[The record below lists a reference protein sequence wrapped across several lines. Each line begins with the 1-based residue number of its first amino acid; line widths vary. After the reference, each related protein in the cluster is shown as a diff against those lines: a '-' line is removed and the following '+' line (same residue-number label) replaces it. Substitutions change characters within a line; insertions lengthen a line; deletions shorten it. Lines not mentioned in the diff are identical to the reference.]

1 MRRRCSDVM
10 LLLALVAASR
20 QCQDCV
26 HMTFHSC
33 WICYEN
39 CEQGEVFHNCTQ
51 EECGDYY
58 YTSEGH
64 EECSYYV
71 NVTRS

>member
-1 MRRRCSDVM
+1 M

-58 YTSEGH
+58 YTSEGD

-71 NVTRS
+71 NVTLS